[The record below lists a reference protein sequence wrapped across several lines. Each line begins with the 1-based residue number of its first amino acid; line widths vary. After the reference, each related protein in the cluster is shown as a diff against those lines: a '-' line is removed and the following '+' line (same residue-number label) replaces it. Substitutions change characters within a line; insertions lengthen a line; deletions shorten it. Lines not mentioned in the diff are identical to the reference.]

1 MTTQK
6 RPVQQL
12 TAKQLEL
19 ATELSMEFT
28 RAANK
33 RITKLRREGGITIE
47 NLALCTREDMW
58 VILQETI
65 KGHEQALNDLR
76 KNTGITPLHLL
87 AGVGNPEAVYA
98 WVQHREIAE
107 MEGYDPREGIDNT
120 ASVHARDVNGHTALD
135 WAACNDDAPTVKALF
150 RGADA
155 VHEHM
160 DYFNRDKHGTTTANR
175 AFDVDGG
182 PATDAIAAIHKRI
195 EFSSHLALKMANPCL
210 GIRDM
215 KGRSRLHFE
224 AAEGNWDACE
234 RTLEQ
239 GADVNLTD
247 NEGESAAWTAVRAG
261 SAEGLEVFLRRGLNM
276 ARDNHAGE
284 TLLYTAVETGVK
296 ALPILRRLYNQM
308 EANSEGSGC
317 GLINAGNKKH
327 ETPLH
332 ALVRSSHSL
341 EDSQRIATALVEM
354 GADPTHITKDGAYEE
369 NAVEM
374 AMAYNNNAA
383 LEAILRAIPD
393 KRIYATVSVL
403 ECLEYAIEQ
412 DLGGILDRLLPIADI
427 GDVHN
432 CMDDLADGRIEVAAD
447 RSKEISSRLEQE
459 EQRRKAPPAAQASA
473 GEEASPGT

>member
-1 MTTQK
+1 MQ

-12 TAKQLEL
+12 TAYQLEL

-28 RAANK
+28 GAANEQ
-33 RITKLRREGGITIE
+33 ITKMRIEGGGSIE
-47 NLALCTREDMW
+47 DIALCTREEMW
-58 VILQETI
+58 SILQKTI

-87 AGVGNPEAVYA
+87 AGVGNPEAAYA
-98 WVQHREIAE
+98 WVQHREVAQ

-120 ASVHARDVNGHTALD
+120 ASINARDVNGYTALD
-135 WAACNDDAPTVKALF
+135 WAACNNNAPTVQALF
-150 RGADA
+150 DGADA
-155 VHEHM
+155 ANLHL

-182 PATDAIAAIHKRI
+182 PATDALAVIHKRI

-239 GADVNLTD
+239 GADVNLAD
-247 NEGESAAWTAVRAG
+247 NQGESAAWTAVRAG
-261 SAEGLEVFLRRGLNM
+261 SSEGLEVFLRKGLNM
-276 ARDNHAGE
+276 AQQNNAGE
-284 TLLYTAVETGVK
+284 MLLHAAVQTGIK
-296 ALPILRRLYNQM
+296 ALPALRRLYNGF
-308 EANSEGSGC
+308 EARSEGSGP
-317 GLINAGNKKH
+317 LAINLGNKRR

-332 ALVRSSHSL
+332 YLSKTQHSL

-369 NAVEM
+369 NPVEM
-374 AMAYNNNAA
+374 AMAHNNNAA

-403 ECLEYAIEQ
+403 ECLQYAIKQ

-432 CMDDLADGRIEVAAD
+432 CMNDLADGRIEVAAD

>member
-1 MTTQK
+1 MQ

-12 TAKQLEL
+12 TAYQLKL

-28 RAANK
+28 RAANEQ
-33 RITKLRREGGITIE
+33 ITKLRLEGGGSVA
-47 NLALCTREDMW
+47 NMALCTRSDVWEILEKTFAGRQQPLED
-58 VILQETI
+58 LN
-65 KGHEQALNDLR
+65 KGSR
-76 KNTGITPLHLL
+76 ITPLHLL
-87 AGVGNPEAVYA
+87 AGVGNAPAVYA
-98 WVQHREIAE
+98 LIRHGNWV
-107 MEGYDPREGIDNT
+107 DKDIDDTVDIN
-120 ASVHARDVNGHTALD
+120 ARDVNGYTALD
-135 WAACNDDAPTVKALF
+135 WAACNNDVSTVKALF
-150 RGADA
+150 YGADTA
-155 VHEHM
+155 NLHL
-160 DYFNRDKHGTTTANR
+160 DYFNRSPDGRTTAAR
-175 AFDVDGG
+175 ACAVDGG

-210 GIRDM
+210 GMRDM
-215 KGRSRLHFE
+215 KGRSLLHFE

-239 GADVNLTD
+239 GADVNLAD

-261 SAEGLEVFLRRGLNM
+261 SLEGLEVFLRRGL
-276 ARDNHAGE
+276 DITQENHAGD
-284 TLLYTAVETGVK
+284 TLLHAAVKTGVK

-308 EANSEGSGC
+308 EAGSEGSGC
-317 GLINAGNKKH
+317 GLVNAGNEKH

-332 ALVRSSHSL
+332 ALVHSGHSM
-341 EDSQRIATALVEM
+341 EDSQRIAAVLMEM
-354 GADPTHITKDGAYEE
+354 GADPTRITNDGAYEE
-369 NAVEM
+369 APVEM
-374 AMAYNNNAA
+374 AMAHKNNAA

-427 GDVHN
+427 GDLHN